1 MITKANIKTFLRDA
15 RKNIFCRGKE
25 QDISKYKYFIFINS
39 KVTNIIDQVY
49 PPFQK
54 GFFPKDKVLIVYKHY
69 FESVKYIQ
77 RDLKKYGLEGHC
89 IINLRDIPSV
99 ENAIWFY
106 THNSMYNFAVINKNL
121 YSKHVWIGH
130 GDSEKIAY
138 YKKMIRVFDY
148 ILVTGDL
155 AIERFIKHDVFRKE
169 ESYKFIRIG
178 KAALCSV
185 LPSSNKSSE
194 KALLFT
200 STWEGAMEEE
210 NYSTM
215 HLPKENAL
223 FVSKIINM
231 LELSTVVIKLHPN
244 TGIRDSKLIAQTL
257 NTIEALL
264 ELKKDIIFVAEK
276 TDWVYSWV
284 YNKFQDKLEYRDKL
298 YELNDYSFEAGI
310 SNISAMA
317 SMIDAEGIKT
327 FVLYD
332 SEMSIQEKVESA
344 SGKKIDLRNISSL
357 EAKNLFE
364 QNQQKGLV
372 NYENDWENLNQQKM
386 FQEVLDFIDNKKI
399 KKEKNVL

>member
-25 QDISKYKYFIFINS
+25 ADVSQYKYFIFINS
-39 KVTNIIDQVY
+39 KVINIIDQVY

-54 GFFPKDKVLIVYKHY
+54 GFFPKDKVLIVYKHH

-77 RDLKKYGLEGHC
+77 RDLKKYGLQGHC

-155 AIERFIKHDVFRKE
+155 AIERFVKHGIFRKE
-169 ESYKFIRIG
+169 ESYKFIKIG
-178 KAALCSV
+178 KGALCSV
-185 LPSSNKSSE
+185 LPNSNKGLN
-194 KALLFT
+194 KAILFAT
-200 STWEGAMEEE
+200 TWEGAMEEE
-210 NYSTM
+210 NYSTL
-215 HLPKENAL
+215 HLHEENAKFMQKISTL
-223 FVSKIINM
+223 FKIENI
-231 LELSTVVIKLHPN
+231 VIKLHPN

-257 NTIEALL
+257 KTIESLL
-264 ELKKDIIFVAEK
+264 NLNKKIVFVAEK

-284 YNKFQDKLEYRDKL
+284 HNKFQDKLEYTDKL
-298 YELNDYSFEAGI
+298 YDLDAYSFEAGV

-317 SMIDAEGIKT
+317 SMIDAEGMRT

-332 SEMSIQEKVESA
+332 GEMEIQSRVESA
-344 SGKKIDLRNISSL
+344 SGKKINLRNLSVLSDKI
-357 EAKNLFE
+357 LFE
-364 QNQQKGLV
+364 QEQKKGLI
-372 NYENDWENLNQQKM
+372 NYEKNWKNLNQSKM
-386 FQEVLDFIDNKKI
+386 FKEV
-399 KKEKNVL
+399 EKMINDV